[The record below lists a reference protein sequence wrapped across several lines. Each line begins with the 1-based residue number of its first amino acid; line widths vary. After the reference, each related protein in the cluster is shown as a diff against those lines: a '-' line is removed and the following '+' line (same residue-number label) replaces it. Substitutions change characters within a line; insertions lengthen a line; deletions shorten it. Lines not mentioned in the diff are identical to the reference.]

1 MNENWRTV
9 QIFLEPTNFNIYE
22 VEINQESSDNVRCNC
37 RTFSSSKSCK
47 HTRFVKDSMKKNGGH
62 YAVQV
67 PREIPDEEVTAAME
81 DAASFR
87 KFIINYSKIEV
98 IH

>member
-1 MNENWRTV
+1 
-9 QIFLEPTNFNIYE
+9 
-22 VEINQESSDNVRCNC
+22 
-37 RTFSSSKSCK
+37 
-47 HTRFVKDSMKKNGGH
+47 MKKNGGH

-67 PREIPDEEVTAAME
+67 PGEIPEEEITAAME